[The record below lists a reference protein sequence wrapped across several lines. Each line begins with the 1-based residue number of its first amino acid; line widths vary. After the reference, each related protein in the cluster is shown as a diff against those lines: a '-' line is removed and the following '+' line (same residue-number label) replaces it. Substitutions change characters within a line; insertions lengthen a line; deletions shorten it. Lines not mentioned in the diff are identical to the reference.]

1 MPELQSITLLEQP
14 VQVSHVVCNLF
25 ILIVLNRTAS
35 GACCVS
41 MRLESVLFRITE
53 RIQVIA
59 PHSWISFFI
68 HTCNAESDIEWA
80 YWFAD
85 EEVSCLILRI
95 VIFLKV
101 YLCIT
106 PHTAHLTSNLTTM
119 LKPILHTLM
128 AKMGDEDAIN
138 EPFQFATHSL
148 RVISDTYN
156 QILASAGVAQR
167 RPFLCLLYTDT
178 RAHRSALVC
187 AHSAGKESVGGCLRR
202 QNSEYS
208 SSADVHR
215 VLLRKPWPASKQ
227 SSIRTVHRD
236 GGAGTSNRLR
246 RMAQVGAQPRS

>member
-106 PHTAHLTSNLTTM
+106 HPYYTPHITPHNNVAANSSHAH
-119 LKPILHTLM
+119 
-128 AKMGDEDAIN
+128 GE
-138 EPFQFATHSL
+138 
-148 RVISDTYN
+148 V
-156 QILASAGVAQR
+156 GR
-167 RPFLCLLYTDT
+167 R
-178 RAHRSALVC
+178 
-187 AHSAGKESVGGCLRR
+187 RR
-202 QNSEYS
+202 
-208 SSADVHR
+208 H
-215 VLLRKPWPASKQ
+215 P
-227 SSIRTVHRD
+227 
-236 GGAGTSNRLR
+236 
-246 RMAQVGAQPRS
+246 